1 MARLRDFAIF
11 AGLAVCGSFL
21 TRLPARAADE
31 VRPAEAAAKP
41 AAVAPAEDKPE
52 EQPAAPPAGGFTGN
66 LMVTVGKSI
75 TIDSPINIQRIYYAN
90 GDLVE
95 AVAINPK
102 EVLITGKAPGVTTL
116 MVWQQNGTRMMY
128 ELTVRPSPVRLDAVR
143 QQIARDFPDDDI
155 NITWDNETAFVRGT
169 VKDVNSADRVMAM
182 VLTLG
187 KAINLLRV
195 KIPQAEPQIL
205 LKVKFADVD
214 RSASQQLGINIASAA
229 LGQDTGITTGQFG
242 TTQVD
247 NTGTFSLSQA
257 LNVLL
262 FRKDINLGAT
272 IQALEAKNLL
282 QMLSEPNLLAING
295 QQASFLS
302 GGQFPIPM
310 VEGNT
315 SLGAVSIVFKE
326 YGIRLNFLPNVTPRG
341 TIRLR
346 VNPEVSSLD
355 FANGVQ
361 ISGFTVPALSTR
373 RVDTEV
379 ELESGQSFLIAGL
392 LDNNATESFSKIPGL
407 GDIPILGK
415 LFQSRAITKKNTELL
430 VIVTPELVRPSPQ
443 GQPVTQLK
451 MPTQFLKKNTDAP
464 IEQPGMDKTG
474 PVPVHPPSDSMPL
487 EQLLQERMKGQQATP
502 QSNTQNP
509 QGNPPVPQPATVG
522 PPGAPGGVIK

>member
-1 MARLRDFAIF
+1 M
-11 AGLAVCGSFL
+11 
-21 TRLPARAADE
+21 
-31 VRPAEAAAKP
+31 
-41 AAVAPAEDKPE
+41 
-52 EQPAAPPAGGFTGN
+52 
-66 LMVTVGKSI
+66 
-75 TIDSPINIQRIYYAN
+75 
-90 GDLVE
+90 
-95 AVAINPK
+95 
-102 EVLITGKAPGVTTL
+102 
-116 MVWQQNGTRMMY
+116 
-128 ELTVRPSPVRLDAVR
+128 
-143 QQIARDFPDDDI
+143 
-155 NITWDNETAFVRGT
+155 
-169 VKDVNSADRVMAM
+169 
-182 VLTLG
+182 
-187 KAINLLRV
+187 
-195 KIPQAEPQIL
+195 
-205 LKVKFADVD
+205 D
-214 RSASQQLGINIASAA
+214 RSASQQLGINLAPAA
-229 LGQDTGITTGQFG
+229 FNQSTGITTGQFG
-242 TTQVD
+242 TTQID
-247 NTGTFSLSQA
+247 QTGTFSLSEA

-315 SLGAVSIVFKE
+315 SLGAVTIVFKE

-341 TIRLR
+341 TIRLK

-379 ELESGQSFLIAGL
+379 ELESGQSFVIAGL

-430 VIVTPELVRPSPQ
+430 VIVTPELVRPIPQ

-451 MPTQFLKKNTDAP
+451 MPMPFLKKNTDAP

-474 PVPVHPPSDSMPL
+474 PVPVHPPTDSMPL
-487 EQLLQERMKGQQATP
+487 EQLLQERMKGQTGDAAEQHAEP
-502 QSNTQNP
+502 A
-509 QGNPPVPQPATVG
+509 GQPAGSATGDGWTLRVLR
-522 PPGAPGGVIK
+522 PES